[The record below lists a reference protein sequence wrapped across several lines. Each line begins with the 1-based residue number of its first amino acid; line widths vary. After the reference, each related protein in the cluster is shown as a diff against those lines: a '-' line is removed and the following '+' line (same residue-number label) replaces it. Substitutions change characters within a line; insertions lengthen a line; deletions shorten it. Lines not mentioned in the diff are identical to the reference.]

1 MKKNSF
7 MKAIVRTV
15 VFLDKIFPK
24 KFIKFIV
31 SKGID
36 GYIRKYANIKILN
49 KEKLEKIEGPVIF
62 ICNHLSNAD
71 GLILNKILK
80 EKDVTF
86 IMGVKLTEDF
96 MTNLGCMIVKTIQIS
111 PSSPDRTAISN
122 LVNHVKTGNNVLIFP
137 EGTRSRTGQMIKA
150 KKGIYLISKLC
161 NVPIVPLAIYG
172 SEKFMPIDKDGNMN
186 NESFHHADVFID
198 VGDEVTIPS
207 KEDNESKQEYEERC
221 VTHLMRGISQMLPK
235 EYRGV
240 YSLNEQE
247 E

>member
-1 MKKNSF
+1 MKKMSF
-7 MKAIVRTV
+7 MKTMVHLI

-24 KFIKFIV
+24 KFIE
-31 SKGID
+31 GIINIGIN
-36 GYIRKYANIKILN
+36 GYMKKYANIKILN
-49 KEKLEKIEGPVIF
+49 KNKLDAVKGPVIF

-86 IMGVKLTEDF
+86 VMGVKLTEDF
-96 MTNLGCMIVKTIQIS
+96 MTNLGCKVVKTIQIS
-111 PSSPDRTAISN
+111 PSSPDRNAISN
-122 LVNHVKTGNNVLIFP
+122 LVKHVKEGNNVLIFP

-172 SEKFMPIDKDGNMN
+172 SEKFMPVDKSGNMN
-186 NESFHHADVFID
+186 NEAFHNADVYID

-207 KEDNESKQEYEERC
+207 KNENESKQEYEERC
-221 VTHLMRGISQMLPK
+221 VTYIMSKISIMLPK

-240 YSLNEQE
+240 YSLDE
-247 E
+247 